1 MNKKLIMIVAV
12 LAMGTMMLAACGGSK
27 TEEAE
32 TTVSDVVTEATQ
44 SESQEITES
53 EDIIPEDS
61 EGIEE
66 IPVEDEEA
74 AEDEELIDDA
84 VEANP
89 LMPMIDKVLSESEW
103 PAMAEVTDSV
113 ILNEF
118 FLLDPTNE
126 NFSEMIVMQCPISA
140 VMSEIIV
147 IRSDDIAAAEEA
159 LKARQTKA
167 IEQDAW
173 YPNDQELAA
182 ASIVGT
188 NGSYAYFIIGE
199 NAEAAEKSINDYID
213 SLA

>member
-12 LAMGTMMLAACGGSK
+12 LAMSTMMLAACGGSK
-27 TEEAE
+27 TEEAA

-118 FLLDPTNE
+118 FLLDPANE
-126 NFSEMIVMQCPISA
+126 NFSEMIVMQCPVSA

-147 IRSDDIAAAEEA
+147 ISSDDIAAAEEA

-188 NGSYAYFIIGE
+188 SGSYAYFIIGE